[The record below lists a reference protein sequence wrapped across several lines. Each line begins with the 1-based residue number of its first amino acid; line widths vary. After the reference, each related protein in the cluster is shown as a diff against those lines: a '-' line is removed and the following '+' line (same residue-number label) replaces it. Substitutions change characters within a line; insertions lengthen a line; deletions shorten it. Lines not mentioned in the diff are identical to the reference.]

1 MRKKDAI
8 RHFGSS
14 AALARALGI
23 SRQSIHDWDDE
34 VPEGRQWQLEVVTNG
49 ALMAKRKKPERRVS

>member
-1 MRKKDAI
+1 MRIKDAI

-23 SRQSIHDWDDE
+23 SRQSIHDWDDV

-49 ALMAKRKKPERRVS
+49 ALRAKRPKAERRVS